1 MARVKWKDLL
11 ASKDLSSALPL
22 VLQTLDLEL
31 SARLSGSATSLAS
44 LAQAVATTLS
54 QSQVS
59 NPSRSLLAASAL
71 LAALDLQFPKDVEVA
86 LVNDS
91 VVKGVVASSASS
103 WPLVSAVCIRALCSL
118 VLASQKHQVSKEE
131 RVEKQGWTRKVVPH
145 IKAALEAHPKSF
157 HVQEAVAEGSCALLM
172 DGNSFGG
179 QVASLWPLLWPL
191 AVHPKK
197 QIAEP
202 SSLAL
207 CRMTWLARGTDA
219 ELPTAEKAI
228 HLACDELS
236 QLFDQS
242 IRPNLNGAP
251 AAGAI
256 LQSVRLVDFL
266 KILLLHTRSKP
277 ADLPPRRDRKGAD
290 VDDALVLLPLPKIMG
305 TIDLLLGSLLRETS
319 IASKIISNDAVQS
332 ELLTLLNAALE
343 LASAAVDVS
352 GASLLVFS
360 AQVRRWLEM
369 LADQSPKTD
378 GKHCIGVFKLIRR
391 LESNSPAIL
400 LRQPLLSRLCQYA
413 LDAMHHEAGIPLHKE
428 EHLVRLPVSRK
439 RKADVLKENEAN
451 AGAPSKVFSSA
462 CHTLTRI
469 IDSGAPMLPQPVI
482 GSICEQLVQTIW
494 HGLLRSAGT
503 LSGKEVDK
511 CLVYRR
517 VCRDPES
524 VLGLLN
530 VMRVLHQPR
539 QGAVRLAPSLTHAFA
554 ALVSV
559 LQDAFERHAPGTD
572 SDSTDC
578 IRLRLREMSDSL
590 RFDRFGSQKV
600 SEGVGIVWPEVGA
613 ASPSHAHSIATPA
626 SERLCEDAE
635 APNVGPVGTKQHREG
650 GMPSTKDHKMEV
662 DQPVTEPVADQEV
675 VFMECEPDG
684 PTDSPSSTLKR
695 EEAGRTSAS
704 TKEASLEVPP
714 EMPEVVETVPAE
726 APEVV
731 ETAVLT
737 APAPTAEEF
746 FTPRNAS
753 GEAEVAEAEVAL
765 PELAQEAPPQPA
777 EEPKA
782 AMELFSRRCLA
793 CTAALGQGVANT
805 VESSEPQLIKA
816 LDQVLG
822 LDHPTDATKK
832 EVQKFV
838 NQNAKAAAGNFAS
851 VVGNFSKVLSRGE
864 RDVGSNVSTVLAAM
878 GEALEN
884 EKPEQPAPGQFFFHK
899 WAQHSLQNQLHQCRT
914 RKIDALTGAAPGTA
928 AGTDLNDA
936 ASSAMKDVST
946 MIRSGEKAVSK
957 MLKKQESS
965 QGCRGSLIR
974 SHSATKCGG
983 WHRFAAEV

>member
-482 GSICEQLVQTIW
+482 ESICEQLVQTIW

-782 AMELFSRRCLA
+782 AMELFSRSPSPDLCLD
-793 CTAALGQGVANT
+793 
-805 VESSEPQLIKA
+805 SPS
-816 LDQVLG
+816 D
-822 LDHPTDATKK
+822 
-832 EVQKFV
+832 
-838 NQNAKAAAGNFAS
+838 
-851 VVGNFSKVLSRGE
+851 
-864 RDVGSNVSTVLAAM
+864 
-878 GEALEN
+878 
-884 EKPEQPAPGQFFFHK
+884 
-899 WAQHSLQNQLHQCRT
+899 
-914 RKIDALTGAAPGTA
+914 
-928 AGTDLNDA
+928 ND
-936 ASSAMKDVST
+936 
-946 MIRSGEKAVSK
+946 
-957 MLKKQESS
+957 
-965 QGCRGSLIR
+965 
-974 SHSATKCGG
+974 
-983 WHRFAAEV
+983 